1 MVTGQGY
8 GSINCIE
15 LFRMCVVPVDSAE
28 EVQVRGAVPRVAH
41 AGVEVQ
47 ASACHAAP
55 LLALLYYRQLR
66 SQL

>member
-1 MVTGQGY
+1 
-8 GSINCIE
+8 
-15 LFRMCVVPVDSAE
+15 MCVVPVDSAE

-47 ASACHAAP
+47 APARHAAS